1 MSIQVGFQEFQGFQ
15 GFENLEILECK
26 YAVTIKTLQ
35 ESSP

>member
-26 YAVTIKTLQ
+26 YAVTIKNLQ